1 MEAIVCKACGAGG
14 LQIRNGRGV
23 CEYCGTV
30 FILEDQEK
38 QALRK
43 TAAPA
48 GNGIALE
55 SDIDRL
61 LRKCAEE
68 PRNAARYA
76 SLILDMDPDN
86 EEALKYLRRR

>member
-14 LQIRNGRGV
+14 LQVQNGRGI

-30 FILEDQEK
+30 FILEKQEK
-38 QALRK
+38 KVLRN
-43 TAAPA
+43 TAAPV

-68 PRNAARYA
+68 PRNARRYA

-86 EEALKYLRRR
+86 EQALRYL

>member
-38 QALRK
+38 QVLRK

-48 GNGIALE
+48 ENGIALE

>member
-38 QALRK
+38 QVLRK
-43 TAAPA
+43 TAAPV

-68 PRNAARYA
+68 PWNARKYA
-76 SLILDMDPDN
+76 SLILDIDPDN
-86 EEALKYLRRR
+86 KDAWKYL

>member
-43 TAAPA
+43 TAAPV